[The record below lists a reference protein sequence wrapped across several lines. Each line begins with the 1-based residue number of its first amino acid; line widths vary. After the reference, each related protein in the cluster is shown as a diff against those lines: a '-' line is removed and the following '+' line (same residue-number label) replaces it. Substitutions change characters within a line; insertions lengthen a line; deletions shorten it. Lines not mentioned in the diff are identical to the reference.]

1 MRNKI
6 IALALGVAL
15 GTSVSVARTFNLEM
29 GNVTYSMTDTDAG
42 RMTVT
47 DGTTLT
53 INGVDLATASI
64 TRMYTDNR
72 TVTPSTVQVTYD
84 GTQAHVNLAGNL
96 LGLVTATVDGAY
108 VTLTQSD
115 QVSAT
120 TCGEVTYTL
129 SGESSDG
136 CFTLVGSFKATVELQ
151 GLTLTNTKG
160 APIDIQ
166 NGKRIAMSAKKGTVN
181 TLTDCASGSQKGC
194 INCKGHL
201 ELKGAGTLNVIGNT
215 SHAIYAKEYVEV
227 KKLTLN
233 VTKAVKD
240 GINCNQY
247 FKIESGTVTISGV
260 EDDGIQVSFK
270 DDTDREAEDTGM
282 AYINGGALN
291 ISVTGAATK
300 GLKTDGGVNVTDGEI
315 TISATGTG
323 VWDST
328 KLKTKAAACF
338 GTDGNVEISGGKFN
352 LTATGG
358 GGKGINADGTL
369 TITGGEF
376 DIKTS
381 GGVFAYVN
389 GTTYD
394 NYTGNTDRL
403 DSDYKSSAKGMKI
416 DGDVLITGGTIN
428 VTTTGNNAEG
438 IESKSTLT
446 IEGGTITIHAKD
458 DAINSSSHM
467 YIKGGDITVIAT
479 GNDGLD
485 SNGNL
490 YIMGGTI
497 RAFGAAAPE
506 CGIDANE
513 EEGYTVIITGGTLL
527 AVGGGSNSEPSTAES
542 TQAYVTLS
550 ASVTAGQEVSIL
562 SGTTTLATF
571 TVPTEYTGTS
581 GGGNRP
587 GGGPGGGGN
596 RPGSSGGGTLITC
609 PGLVSGSSYTVK
621 VGTTTQTAT
630 AKLKGSNSRP

>member
-29 GNVTYSMTDTDAG
+29 GNVTYSMADTDAG

-53 INGVDLATASI
+53 INGVDLATSSI

-96 LGLVTATVDGAY
+96 LGLVTATVDGTY

-136 CFTLVGSFKATVELQ
+136 CFTLVGSFKATIELQ

-270 DDTDREAEDTGM
+270 DDTDREAEDSGM

-328 KLKTKAAACF
+328 KLKTKAAACI

-587 GGGPGGGGN
+587 GGGPGGGN

-630 AKLKGSNSRP
+630 AKLKGSSSRP